1 MTEQRNTPEQWIAR
15 LRTLRDEVEVQA
27 HLAGMEI
34 QGRLNQLDD
43 QLATFQSKAE
53 KVGDAAEEAST
64 QVGAA
69 FTMLGEAIADGLT
82 KVKAELDKQS

>member
-1 MTEQRNTPEQWIAR
+1 MSNDRKSPVEWIET

-27 HLAGMEI
+27 HLAGMEV
-34 QGRLNQLDD
+34 QGRLAQLDD
-43 QLATFQSKAE
+43 QLATFQARAE
-53 KVGDAAEEAST
+53 KVGTAAEEAST